1 VRLASCRSLPLPV
14 PSLSLP
20 APGSGDTL
28 LTTNSGRLLPLLTA
42 RRMNAV
48 RIRKENQVL
57 NAEEKRAMSTYS
69 YEEKVGREADLMN
82 QFKTIIKSKG
92 LGDA

>member
-1 VRLASCRSLPLPV
+1 
-14 PSLSLP
+14 
-20 APGSGDTL
+20 
-28 LTTNSGRLLPLLTA
+28 
-42 RRMNAV
+42 MNAV

-82 QFKTIIKSKG
+82 
-92 LGDA
+92 

>member
-1 VRLASCRSLPLPV
+1 MS
-14 PSLSLP
+14 
-20 APGSGDTL
+20 
-28 LTTNSGRLLPLLTA
+28 A

-57 NAEEKRAMSTYS
+57 NAEEKRAMSGYS